1 MTYDSRHSAFEGEV
15 ISEVGS
21 FKEEGLVTPEG
32 WDWEKGRLKICWSI
46 QDLVKK
52 ILISPWGQSWERV
65 FHKHL
70 CIQFI
75 ALVPAIG
82 GIEPLSLEWN
92 ARMLTT
98 TLSIHSFKTRVDYNK
113 LSYEIKGPISP
124 TLHKPKLGWSILGI
138 KAYLL
143 LQTLLTIQFSA
154 CPSGIS
160 WRIIGI

>member
-1 MTYDSRHSAFEGEV
+1 MKSKASFTHSGYYMLQFDKFLKV
-15 ISEVGS
+15 N
-21 FKEEGLVTPEG
+21 FRNRMLVENA
-32 WDWEKGRLKICWSI
+32 
-46 QDLVKK
+46 
-52 ILISPWGQSWERV
+52 ISPWGQSWERV

-143 LQTLLTIQFSA
+143 LQTLLIIQFSA